1 MGTYGGTTGSTG
13 TRGSPPHGYRVAP
26 TLVAMGD
33 VRRVCGDAW
42 LLQAHQ
48 SFARSGCDL
57 LDNRKWP
64 LLKTV
69 DDDVCIHGSQRAYM
83 YCKPPYLNHTV
94 HRNAVPAS
102 LQRCDRVGS
111 GRVRGAHQPPVVVLH
126 PLACSAPVTAPA
138 KGSGNGRK
146 CDKCSIMYRR
156 LARTVYVRLDVS

>member
-69 DDDVCIHGSQRAYM
+69 DDDVCIHGSQSAYM

-102 LQRCDRVGS
+102 LQRCRSVFELHRAALLRQPRTPARLPATLRPRWLRSGAGRTPAARCCSPPTRVFRTRNGS
-111 GRVRGAHQPPVVVLH
+111 R
-126 PLACSAPVTAPA
+126 
-138 KGSGNGRK
+138 
-146 CDKCSIMYRR
+146 
-156 LARTVYVRLDVS
+156 